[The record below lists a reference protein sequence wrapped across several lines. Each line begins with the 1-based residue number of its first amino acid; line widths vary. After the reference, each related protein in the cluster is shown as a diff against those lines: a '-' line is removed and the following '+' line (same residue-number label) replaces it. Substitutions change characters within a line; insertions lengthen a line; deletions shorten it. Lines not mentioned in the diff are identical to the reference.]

1 MKQIFTAATVDEAKN
16 KAAVEFGTEV
26 EKITFTVLEEPKKG
40 FFGKIKGEAKVEA
53 EYEPETK
60 VETVTEK
67 TEAVEEKAEVQ
78 EEVKAEAEWSDTLQ
92 KKADC
97 AKEYILNVIK
107 AMGIEDTEIEVT
119 KLENGALFE
128 IKSEEFE
135 KLIGK
140 KGDILDSLQYLASL
154 VCNRIDREYFRI
166 STDCNGFRA
175 RRKTQLEELAKKIA
189 NNVKRSGHSSA
200 LEPMNPYERR
210 IIHAAVSE
218 IEGVTSQSKGEEPW
232 RKVIISSTTPRKY
245 DNRGGY
251 KKKVE
256 IWEGGANG
264 LPLANATTT
273 GYYLRKY
280 VNKDISFASGSTVT
294 KKHHNWILFRY
305 AEVLLNYA
313 EAMANAYGP
322 DVAGDETCPM
332 TAREAVNQVR
342 NRSDIKMPAFPTGM
356 SKEDFIKRLKNER
369 RVELAFE
376 GHRFWDIRR
385 WKDLSKTADIYR
397 VKIEKTGDNFNYAKL
412 LHETRTITDNL
423 YFYPISN
430 TEKYKNPNLGQN
442 PGW

>member
-107 AMGIEDTEIEVT
+107 AMGIENTEIEVT

-175 RRKTQLEELAKKIA
+175 KRKTQLEELARKIA
-189 NNVKRSGHSSA
+189 NNVKRSGRSSA

-210 IIHAAVSE
+210 IIHSALQNDKFVSTKSE
-218 IEGVTSQSKGEEPW
+218 GEEPF
-232 RKVIISSTTPRKY
+232 RHVVIYLDKEKS
-245 DNRGGY
+245 
-251 KKKVE
+251 
-256 IWEGGANG
+256 AN
-264 LPLANATTT
+264 
-273 GYYLRKY
+273 K
-280 VNKDISFASGSTVT
+280 
-294 KKHHNWILFRY
+294 
-305 AEVLLNYA
+305 
-313 EAMANAYGP
+313 
-322 DVAGDETCPM
+322 
-332 TAREAVNQVR
+332 
-342 NRSDIKMPAFPTGM
+342 
-356 SKEDFIKRLKNER
+356 
-369 RVELAFE
+369 
-376 GHRFWDIRR
+376 
-385 WKDLSKTADIYR
+385 
-397 VKIEKTGDNFNYAKL
+397 
-412 LHETRTITDNL
+412 
-423 YFYPISN
+423 
-430 TEKYKNPNLGQN
+430 
-442 PGW
+442 